1 MPGQFYL
8 SHLCLFPLLLR
19 LAELGASTVGELRKL
34 SLAKLQSTLGV
45 KTGQQLFRMARGKD
59 ERKVQVDHVRK
70 TVSAEV
76 NYGIRFSSWR
86 EAETFLGQL
95 SDEVAE
101 RLQKVGK
108 RGRSITLKLMVRAD
122 GAAEETSKFLGHG
135 VCDNLS
141 RSSQLLT
148 GTDSADT
155 ILREVISLAKAG
167 GIEPDR
173 WRGVGVSVARLDDKG
188 EANQSLLKFLTKG
201 KKEVGE
207 KRENKSMDNPHLISI
222 KPKVKS
228 LTEDPKLQ
236 NDFYEDGE
244 ERPDPSF
251 LAALPPDL
259 RAEVE
264 AQFAPKSG
272 EAHELY
278 RMLEQNGPHE
288 SLKISQSNASVERKG
303 LSSVESETSTS
314 KNLKPMASASPNCT
328 EVDPQFMA
336 EMPAD
341 IREELEEHQRE
352 RKRTKEMEELES
364 KQRKINEIESVSPAE
379 ASFSQLDP
387 EVLMT

>member
-1 MPGQFYL
+1 M
-8 SHLCLFPLLLR
+8 
-19 LAELGASTVGELRKL
+19 AELGASTVGELRKL

-167 GIEPDR
+167 GLNL
-173 WRGVGVSVARLDDKG
+173 VGG
-188 EANQSLLKFLTKG
+188 
-201 KKEVGE
+201 
-207 KRENKSMDNPHLISI
+207 
-222 KPKVKS
+222 
-228 LTEDPKLQ
+228 
-236 NDFYEDGE
+236 
-244 ERPDPSF
+244 
-251 LAALPPDL
+251 
-259 RAEVE
+259 
-264 AQFAPKSG
+264 
-272 EAHELY
+272 
-278 RMLEQNGPHE
+278 
-288 SLKISQSNASVERKG
+288 
-303 LSSVESETSTS
+303 
-314 KNLKPMASASPNCT
+314 
-328 EVDPQFMA
+328 
-336 EMPAD
+336 
-341 IREELEEHQRE
+341 
-352 RKRTKEMEELES
+352 EELES
-364 KQRKINEIESVSPAE
+364 PSRGWMIKERPTS
-379 ASFSQLDP
+379 LC
-387 EVLMT
+387 

>member
-1 MPGQFYL
+1 M
-8 SHLCLFPLLLR
+8 
-19 LAELGASTVGELRKL
+19 
-34 SLAKLQSTLGV
+34 
-45 KTGQQLFRMARGKD
+45 
-59 ERKVQVDHVRK
+59 
-70 TVSAEV
+70 
-76 NYGIRFSSWR
+76 
-86 EAETFLGQL
+86 
-95 SDEVAE
+95 
-101 RLQKVGK
+101 
-108 RGRSITLKLMVRAD
+108 
-122 GAAEETSKFLGHG
+122 
-135 VCDNLS
+135 
-141 RSSQLLT
+141 
-148 GTDSADT
+148 
-155 ILREVISLAKAG
+155 
-167 GIEPDR
+167 
-173 WRGVGVSVARLDDKG
+173 
-188 EANQSLLKFLTKG
+188 
-201 KKEVGE
+201 
-207 KRENKSMDNPHLISI
+207 
-222 KPKVKS
+222 S

-244 ERPDPSF
+244 ERPHPSF

-272 EAHELY
+272 EAHEIY

-303 LSSVESETSTS
+303 LSSMESETSTS